1 MYTFAMKLRAGGRGA
16 VSLASLLGALGAA
29 LLAAFAGGIYFSGRF
44 ASSKPEPVRAAPPVP
59 APAPAR
65 AGAVADFVLEDQN
78 GERVSLRKA
87 AGHRPML
94 LYIFSPSCG
103 HCSLRLKDFAKFV
116 PAKLP
121 SGMALVGVLWQGTP
135 AAARK
140 YLAGTGLPGPLL
152 SDRDGDVCGSL
163 GVGEFTAFVLDKQLT
178 VRYRGEMDGL
188 EAALAPFAR

>member
-1 MYTFAMKLRAGGRGA
+1 M
-16 VSLASLLGALGAA
+16 VSLLGALGVA

-44 ASSKPEPVRAAPPVP
+44 AASKPKPAQAAPPVP
-59 APAPAR
+59 APAR
-65 AGAVADFVLEDQN
+65 AGAVEDFVLDDQN
-78 GERVSLRKA
+78 GNQVSLRKA

-94 LYIFSPSCG
+94 LYIFSASCG
-103 HCSLRLKDFAKFV
+103 HCSLRLKDFAKFF

-121 SGMALVGVLWQGTP
+121 SGMALVGVLWQGNP
-135 AAARK
+135 GAARNFLAAA
-140 YLAGTGLPGPLL
+140 GLPGPLL
-152 SDRDGDVCGSL
+152 SDRDGAVCGRL